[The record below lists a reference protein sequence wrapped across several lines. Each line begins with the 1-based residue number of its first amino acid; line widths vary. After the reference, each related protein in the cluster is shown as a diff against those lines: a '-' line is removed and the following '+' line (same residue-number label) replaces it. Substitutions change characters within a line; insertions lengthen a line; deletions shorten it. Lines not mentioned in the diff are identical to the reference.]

1 MAQGTPQFTL
11 GQILEAG
18 QRAEA
23 DGRVEYAT
31 QFYRHLTDHYPQS
44 AEARIARDGLAR
56 MQHRQAGGR
65 PREPE
70 ATEPYAPSAA
80 GGGYPE
86 AWSDP
91 RAEQRPDPRPDP
103 RYVENQGRRGPGMP
117 GVNGANAHASFGVPP
132 APPVGGPVHP
142 EAATRSRMQLA
153 PVEYDADDGLYD
165 EDIPSPRKRY
175 RFGRAI
181 AFMMLLVGI
190 ALLAASVVVIVAPF
204 VLPQVKMLG
213 FGPMMLVG
221 AGMVAAFVGV
231 ILCLVSQVSRAV
243 FEGAEAARYTAEV
256 QSITAATRS
265 ASKRH

>member
-56 MQHRQAGGR
+56 LQHRQAGGR

-70 ATEPYAPSAA
+70 SSEPYAPPAS
-80 GGGYPE
+80 GGGYSD
-86 AWSDP
+86 AWPD
-91 RAEQRPDPRPDP
+91 ARPDPRPDP
-103 RYVENQGRRGPGMP
+103 RYAENQGRRGPGIP
-117 GVNGANAHASFGVPP
+117 GVNGTSAHSSLGVPP
-132 APPVGGPVHP
+132 APSAGGQVHS
-142 EAATRSRMQLA
+142 EGATRSRMQLA
-153 PVEYDADDGLYD
+153 PVEYDPDDSLYD

-181 AFMMLLVGI
+181 AFVMLLVGI
-190 ALLAASVVVIVAPF
+190 AILAASVIMIIAPF
-204 VLPQVKMLG
+204 VLPQVNTLG

-221 AGMVAAFVGV
+221 AGLVTAFVGI
-231 ILCLVSQVSRAV
+231 ILCLISQVSRAV

-256 QSITAATRS
+256 QSITAATRA